1 MARRYFRVA
10 PPGLFEVEATRQVS
24 DLSLDNL
31 RLLAAIIEAEL
42 AHRTGREKYRIP
54 AHALAMLN

>member
-10 PPGLFEVEATRQVS
+10 PPGLFEIEATRQVS

-31 RLLAAIIEAEL
+31 RLLAAIVEAEL
-42 AHRTGREKYRIP
+42 AMREGRQKYQLPDHVR
-54 AHALAMLN
+54 AMLN